1 MTEYEFLD
9 TLKSVAVGIQ
19 DDAYKRRVREEDKSE
34 YVETRTYT
42 FPAGH
47 TIFKFE
53 KDDSENNYGYKNLRI
68 VSDISNVEKM
78 TLNIGGS
85 IIDETRPCVLNET
98 HPFACF
104 QQCVIPALEYQ
115 HCKIITT
122 CSEPTTI
129 SYDVH
134 KLEPYYH
141 RTVHEY
147 WINCYRDRSVAM
159 QMKGCAHIEL
169 DFNHPTTD
177 IWVDVTAPST
187 KNMYLEFMKKG
198 DYRVRLEKKGELWH
212 CDLKGLN
219 LSRVDDVDLHYD
231 TEGEKHTTTVY
242 AKNLNCIRI
251 IYGMAGLT
259 YAGT

>member
-1 MTEYEFLD
+1 MTEDEFLD

-19 DDAYKRRVREEDKSE
+19 DDAYKRRVKEEDKSE

-47 TIFKFE
+47 SIYNFQ
-53 KDDSENNYGYKNLRI
+53 KDDPENNYGYKNLRI
-68 VSDISNVEKM
+68 VSDIANVEKM
-78 TLNIGGS
+78 TLNIGGAV
-85 IIDETRPCVLNET
+85 IDETRPYVLKEE

-104 QQCVIPALEYQ
+104 QQCVIPALQFQ
-115 HCKIITT
+115 HSRIITT

-141 RTVHEY
+141 RSVHEY
-147 WINCYRDRSVAM
+147 WINYYDDRSVTM
-159 QMKGCAHIEL
+159 KMKGCAHIEL

-177 IWVDVTAPST
+177 IWVDTDAPSA
-187 KNMYLEFMKKG
+187 KNMYLEFMKKS
-198 DYRVRLEKKGELWH
+198 DCRVRLEKKGDLWH
-212 CDLKGLN
+212 CDLKSLN
-219 LSRVDDVDLHYD
+219 LSRCETVDLHYD
-231 TEGEKHTTTVY
+231 TAGEKHTTTVY

-251 IYGMAGLT
+251 MHGMAGLA
-259 YAGT
+259 YARH

>member
-1 MTEYEFLD
+1 MTEDEFLD
-9 TLKSVAVGIQ
+9 TLKSVATGIQ
-19 DDAYKRRVREEDKSE
+19 DDSYKRRVKEEDKSE

-47 TIFKFE
+47 TIYKFE
-53 KDDSENNYGYKNLRI
+53 KDDAENNYGYKNLRI
-68 VSDISNVEKM
+68 VSDIANVEKM
-78 TLNIGGS
+78 TLSIGAAVF
-85 IIDETRPCVLNET
+85 DETRPYVLKEEY
-98 HPFACF
+98 PFACF
-104 QQCVIPALEYQ
+104 QQCVIPALQFQ
-115 HCKIITT
+115 HSKIITT

-134 KLEPYYH
+134 KFEPYYH
-141 RTVHEY
+141 RTAHEY
-147 WINCYRDRSVAM
+147 WINCYDDRSVTM
-159 QMKGCAHIEL
+159 KMKGCAHIEL

-177 IWVDVTAPST
+177 IWVDTDAPSA
-187 KNMYLEFMKKG
+187 KNMYLEFMNKS
-198 DYRVRLEKKGELWH
+198 DCRVRLHKVGDLWH

-251 IYGMAGLT
+251 MHGMAGLA
-259 YAGT
+259 YARH